1 MRCAASLLLVTLL
14 AGCGEERVVVPRLI
28 AKAEAAKIAPVTS
41 SPAAQR
47 YEAEGYASWYGDEFA
62 DRPTANGEIFEPEA
76 LTAAHRT
83 LPLPSWLEVEAA
95 DTGKTLIVRVND
107 RGPYANERLIDLSQ
121 GAARELGLSGNGHSR
136 VRIRRVSLDDA
147 QFAAFRADE
156 QARKARRM
164 AAITP
169 VAMPDT
175 DASGHLYVQLATF
188 AGRHRAVG
196 LAERSG
202 ARMESIGALHRVR
215 FGPFADDATANEA
228 LRAAAARGYP
238 EGTIIQD

>member
-1 MRCAASLLLVTLL
+1 MRCAASLLLLL
-14 AGCGEERVVVPRLI
+14 AGCGEDRVAAPRLI
-28 AKAEAAKIAPVTS
+28 ARAQAAEIVAVTYDV
-41 SPAAQR
+41 AAQP

-62 DRPTANGEIFEPEA
+62 DRPTANGERFEPEA

-83 LPLPSWLEVEAA
+83 LPLPSWLEVAA
-95 DTGKTLIVRVND
+95 PDTGRTLIVRVND

-121 GAARELGLSGNGHSR
+121 GAARELGLSGNGHSK
-136 VRIRRVSLDDA
+136 VRIRRVALDPA
-147 QFAAFRADE
+147 QLAAFRADE
-156 QARKARRM
+156 RAPAARRL
-164 AAITP
+164 AAIKP
-169 VAMPDT
+169 VAMPAT
-175 DASGHLYVQLATF
+175 SAGGRHYVQLATF

-202 ARMESIGALHRVR
+202 ARMDSIGALHRVR
-215 FGPFADDATANEA
+215 FGPFADEATANEA